1 MLDKTKGQLEADI
14 STLITKFEKENL
26 GRGPKEVRTFIIQDL
41 ILVRLKGILTPA
53 EEKLISEVD
62 GAQIVKQVR
71 RRLIESSRSILDK
84 LIEEKIEAKVVSL
97 HSDISSRTG
106 ERIII
111 FGMDRNVEEGL
122 KK

>member
-14 STLITKFEKENL
+14 STVITKFEKENL

-71 RRLIESSRSILDK
+71 RRLIESSRSILEN
-84 LIEEKIEAKVVSL
+84 LIEEKINAKVITL
-97 HSDISSRTG
+97 HTDISTRTG

-111 FGMDRNVEEGL
+111 FGMDMDVEEGL

>member
-1 MLDKTKGQLEADI
+1 MMNKTKGQLEADI
-14 STLITKFEKENL
+14 STVITKFEKENL

-71 RRLIESSRSILDK
+71 RRLIESSRSILEN
-84 LIEEKIEAKVVSL
+84 LIEEKINAKVITL
-97 HSDISSRTG
+97 HTDISTRTG

-111 FGMDRNVEEGL
+111 FGMERDVEEGL

>member
-14 STLITKFEKENL
+14 SALITKFEKEHL

-53 EEKLISEVD
+53 EEKLVSEVD
-62 GAQIVKQVR
+62 GAQIVKQIR
-71 RRLIESSRSILDK
+71 RRLIESSRSILEK
-84 LIEEKIEAKVVSL
+84 LIEENIDAKVISL
-97 HSDISSRTG
+97 HTDISSRTG
-106 ERIII
+106 ERVII
-111 FGMDRNVEEGL
+111 FGMDRNLEQGL

>member
-14 STLITKFEKENL
+14 SALITKFEKEHL

-41 ILVRLKGILTPA
+41 ILIRLKGILTPA
-53 EEKLISEVD
+53 EEKLITEVD

-97 HSDISSRTG
+97 HTDISSRTG

-111 FGMDRNVEEGL
+111 FGMDRNIEEGL

>member
-1 MLDKTKGQLEADI
+1 MINQTKGQLEADI
-14 STLITKFEKENL
+14 SAQVTKFEKENL

-53 EEKLISEVD
+53 EEKLVSEVD
-62 GAQIVKQVR
+62 GAQIIKQIR
-71 RRLIESSRSILDK
+71 RRLIESSRPILEK
-84 LIEEKIEAKVVSL
+84 LIEEIINARVITL
-97 HSDISSRTG
+97 HTDISTRSG

-111 FGMDRNVEEGL
+111 FCMDRNIEEDL

>member
-26 GRGPKEVRTFIIQDL
+26 GRGPKEIRTFIIQDL

-62 GAQIVKQVR
+62 GAQIVKQIR
-71 RRLIESSRSILDK
+71 RRLIESSRSILEK
-84 LIEEKIEAKVVSL
+84 IIEEKLNAKVITL
-97 HSDISSRTG
+97 HTDISTRTG

-111 FGMDRNVEEGL
+111 FGMDRDVEEGL

>member
-14 STLITKFEKENL
+14 SALITKFEKEHL

-41 ILVRLKGILTPA
+41 ILIRLKGILTPA

-97 HSDISSRTG
+97 HTDISSRTG

-111 FGMDRNVEEGL
+111 FGMDRNIEEGL

>member
-1 MLDKTKGQLEADI
+1 MLDKTKEQLEADI
-14 STLITKFEKENL
+14 STLIPKFEKENL

-62 GAQIVKQVR
+62 GAQIVKQIR
-71 RRLIESSRSILDK
+71 RRLIESSRSILEK
-84 LIEEKIEAKVVSL
+84 IIEEKINAKVITL
-97 HSDISSRTG
+97 HTDISTRTG

-111 FGMDRNVEEGL
+111 FGMDRDVEEGL

>member
-1 MLDKTKGQLEADI
+1 M
-14 STLITKFEKENL
+14 
-26 GRGPKEVRTFIIQDL
+26 
-41 ILVRLKGILTPA
+41 RLKGILTPA

-71 RRLIESSRSILDK
+71 RRLIESSRSILEN
-84 LIEEKIEAKVVSL
+84 LIEEKINAKVITL
-97 HSDISSRTG
+97 HTDISTRTG

-111 FGMDRNVEEGL
+111 FGMARDVEEGL

>member
-26 GRGPKEVRTFIIQDL
+26 GRGPKEVRTFIIHDL

-62 GAQIVKQVR
+62 GAQIVKQIR
-71 RRLIESSRSILDK
+71 RRLIESSRSILEK
-84 LIEEKIEAKVVSL
+84 IIEEKINAKVITL
-97 HSDISSRTG
+97 HTDISTRTG

-111 FGMDRNVEEGL
+111 FGMDKDVEEGL

>member
-1 MLDKTKGQLEADI
+1 MMNKTKGQLEADI
-14 STLITKFEKENL
+14 SALITKFEKEHL

-41 ILVRLKGILTPA
+41 ILIRLKGILTPA
-53 EEKLISEVD
+53 EEKLITEVD

-97 HSDISSRTG
+97 QSDISSRTG

>member
-26 GRGPKEVRTFIIQDL
+26 GRGPKEVRTFIIHDL

-71 RRLIESSRSILDK
+71 RRLIESSRSILEK
-84 LIEEKIEAKVVSL
+84 IIEEKINAKVVTL
-97 HSDISSRTG
+97 HTDNSTRTG

-111 FGMDRNVEEGL
+111 FGMDRDVEEGL

>member
-1 MLDKTKGQLEADI
+1 MINQTKGQLEADI
-14 STLITKFEKENL
+14 STQITKFEKENL

-71 RRLIESSRSILDK
+71 RRLIESSRSILEK
-84 LIEEKIEAKVVSL
+84 IIEEKINAKVITL
-97 HSDISSRTG
+97 HTDISTRTG

-111 FGMDRNVEEGL
+111 FGMDREVEEGL

>member
-1 MLDKTKGQLEADI
+1 MMIQTKGQLEADI
-14 STLITKFEKENL
+14 SVQITKFEKENL

-53 EEKLISEVD
+53 EEKLVSEVD
-62 GAQIVKQVR
+62 GAQIIKQIR
-71 RRLIESSRSILDK
+71 RRLIESSRPILEK
-84 LIEEKIEAKVVSL
+84 LVEEIINARVITL
-97 HSDISSRTG
+97 HTDISTRSG

>member
-14 STLITKFEKENL
+14 STVITKFEKENL

-62 GAQIVKQVR
+62 GAQIVKQIR
-71 RRLIESSRSILDK
+71 RRLIESSRSILEN
-84 LIEEKIEAKVVSL
+84 LIEEKINAKVITL
-97 HSDISSRTG
+97 HTDISTRTG

-111 FGMDRNVEEGL
+111 FGMERDVEEGL